1 MRESEMDAAENL
13 PAPVAGLIP
22 HRRPVRLVET
32 LLAANPGG
40 GRAEARISADSMF
53 ATQDGRLDPAVH
65 LELIAQT
72 FAAVKG
78 WRERHRNTP
87 PQTGY
92 LAGAKDVSLNGTA
105 GLGDPL
111 IVTMAED
118 DAFDPFIRVKGQV
131 HLGDRCLARGRLTLW
146 LEPPGS
152 MPASAIRFGAETPA
166 TPTMPLDRA
175 MGDAATHPLEW
186 ESDHAVTQSF
196 CFPADFAAF
205 QGHFPGNPVLPAF
218 AQIRTVVYVLT
229 SALRTRRVLDSLEK
243 ARFREPL
250 RPGQVAQVR
259 CRLENSPDA
268 CRASATLIHD
278 DRPLSSFQITTREIA
293 TTHSG

>member
-1 MRESEMDAAENL
+1 
-13 PAPVAGLIP
+13 
-22 HRRPVRLVET
+22 
-32 LLAANPGG
+32 
-40 GRAEARISADSMF
+40 MF

-92 LAGAKDVSLNGTA
+92 LAGAKDVMLNGTA
-105 GLGDPL
+105 GIGDL
-111 IVTMAED
+111 LSITMAED
-118 DAFDPFIRVKGQV
+118 DTFDPFVRVRGQV
-131 HLGDRCLARGRLTLW
+131 HLGARCLARGRLTLW
-146 LEPPGS
+146 LEPPGG
-152 MPASAIRFGAETPA
+152 MPAGNVRSEAETPA
-166 TPTMPLDRA
+166 SPTMPLEMA
-175 MGDAATHPLEW
+175 MEAAAIHPLEW
-186 ESDHAVTQSF
+186 ESDHAVARSF

-218 AQIRTVVYVLT
+218 AQIRTVVYMLT
-229 SALRTRRVLDSLEK
+229 SALRTRLELDGLEK

-250 RPGQVAQVR
+250 RPGQVIQAR

-268 CRASATLIHD
+268 CRASATLIHGG
-278 DRPLSSFQITTREIA
+278 RALSSFQITTRKTA
-293 TTHSG
+293 TTPSG